1 MSTLLQ
7 IMQKFNKEH
16 VSIFNFLILNG
27 ILIDWESL
35 NPCHLKEMKIL
46 LKIIQT
52 EQQSVKMMK
61 TMSFQKE
68 HFKKLPLLLLSNE
81 LLLLSQLL
89 MTYSDFQGTLY
100 QLLRPKHLSS
110 LNKLTI
116 HLTIYLV
123 LHLYKLLNLF
133 KINRSRCQIHQMT
146 FLGQV
151 LLSKPQFLRCSL
163 FQFIQF
169 IIHLLQIFMHNSL
182 NQIQW
187 TLSLEV
193 EWEWAQKKPQLL
205 LMKMAKSKQILS

>member
-16 VSIFNFLILNG
+16 ASIFNFLILNG

-52 EQQSVKMMK
+52 EQRSDRMMK
-61 TMSFQKE
+61 MMSFQKE
-68 HFKKLPLLLLSNE
+68 HFKKPHLLQLSNE

-89 MTYSDFQGTLY
+89 MTYLDFQGIQY
-100 QLLRPKHLSS
+100 RLLRPKHLLS

-116 HLTIYLV
+116 HLTIYLA
-123 LHLYKLLNLF
+123 LHLCKLPNLF
-133 KINRSRCQIHQMT
+133 KINRSRCQIHQTT

-169 IIHLLQIFMHNSL
+169 IIHLLQIFTHNNL
-182 NQIQW
+182 NQTQW

-193 EWEWAQKKPQLL
+193 EWVWGQKKPQLL
-205 LMKMAKSKQILS
+205 LTKMVKSKQILS